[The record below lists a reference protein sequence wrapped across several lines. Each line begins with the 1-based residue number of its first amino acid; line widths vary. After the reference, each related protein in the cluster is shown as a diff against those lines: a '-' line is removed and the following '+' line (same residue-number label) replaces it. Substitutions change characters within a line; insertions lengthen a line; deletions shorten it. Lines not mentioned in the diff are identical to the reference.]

1 MATTSSHRRVHPR
14 SAFLLIALSI
24 ILSAGCV
31 SSFSVI
37 RSSIKITPPIFSSK
51 ASSISYAHSDNT
63 VAATPKSSLF
73 SHNTAPLKLRQATN
87 NLLFRSLRLITT
99 LRRSTARAI
108 AVIAFAFLTFSSNTR
123 PAFAWGKTTEA
134 TATEVEIPSS
144 ANKRCLKCIVT
155 VGAVAAGA
163 ATSNKLRGPSLNTSD
178 DQSDDSLEVVAKED
192 KDGASQKMLKKPI
205 NSKPSRSY
213 NTVSNAPLV
222 KDLDAKIERL
232 REQEMLA
239 IKHAANNIEKA
250 EAAKAEQLAKT
261 AAENEK
267 NRIEEQIAKIAE
279 DESIR
284 IASLEKEKEEQTRVA
299 QEKIA
304 AVERE
309 RLERIAQNE
318 AQVSQSKI
326 EKEMKHKV
334 SEFSEPSHVDESRML
349 VENDAAKRKEQE
361 RMLADKYAAMG
372 LEERAFNILV
382 DLGMVEVHPDEFA
395 DADDDNIDPINVFL

>member
-1 MATTSSHRRVHPR
+1 M
-14 SAFLLIALSI
+14 
-24 ILSAGCV
+24 
-31 SSFSVI
+31 
-37 RSSIKITPPIFSSK
+37 
-51 ASSISYAHSDNT
+51 
-63 VAATPKSSLF
+63 
-73 SHNTAPLKLRQATN
+73 
-87 NLLFRSLRLITT
+87 
-99 LRRSTARAI
+99 
-108 AVIAFAFLTFSSNTR
+108 
-123 PAFAWGKTTEA
+123 
-134 TATEVEIPSS
+134 
-144 ANKRCLKCIVT
+144 
-155 VGAVAAGA
+155 
-163 ATSNKLRGPSLNTSD
+163 
-178 DQSDDSLEVVAKED
+178 
-192 KDGASQKMLKKPI
+192 
-205 NSKPSRSY
+205 
-213 NTVSNAPLV
+213 